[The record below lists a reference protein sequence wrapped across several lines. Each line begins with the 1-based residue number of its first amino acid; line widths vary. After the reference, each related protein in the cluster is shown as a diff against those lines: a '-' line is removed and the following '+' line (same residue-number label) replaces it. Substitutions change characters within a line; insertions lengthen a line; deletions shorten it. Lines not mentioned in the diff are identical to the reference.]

1 MTWTG
6 LPPIGVRSRNHQKK
20 SQGYFY
26 GAGRCERKRWQR
38 RYFLGKYCLKL
49 LDLTDLEIWS
59 KRILPFLDGFGQN
72 ELMDEPLFL
81 KVRPGDAVLYEKDQ
95 IGKVLTFV
103 GGSRDPDAPSL
114 FQIANV
120 DSGEIRWIHGEEVT
134 DIVSEYRTTIKK
146 PSTFYEQIQ
155 QQQQ

>member
-1 MTWTG
+1 
-6 LPPIGVRSRNHQKK
+6 
-20 SQGYFY
+20 
-26 GAGRCERKRWQR
+26 
-38 RYFLGKYCLKL
+38 
-49 LDLTDLEIWS
+49 
-59 KRILPFLDGFGQN
+59 
-72 ELMDEPLFL
+72 MDTPLFL
-81 KVRPGDAVLYEKDQ
+81 KVKCGDAVLYEKDQ

-146 PSTFYEQIQ
+146 PLRFSSKYSSNNSNKKEGLFAPLLIILSNPA
-155 QQQQ
+155 

>member
-1 MTWTG
+1 M
-6 LPPIGVRSRNHQKK
+6 H
-20 SQGYFY
+20 
-26 GAGRCERKRWQR
+26 
-38 RYFLGKYCLKL
+38 
-49 LDLTDLEIWS
+49 
-59 KRILPFLDGFGQN
+59 DGFGQN

-120 DSGEIRWIHGEEVT
+120 DSGEIRWIHGEEVLRRG
-134 DIVSEYRTTIKK
+134 DRISTTVPRSSLMMLPYHAINMGL
-146 PSTFYEQIQ
+146 I
-155 QQQQ
+155 

>member
-1 MTWTG
+1 M
-6 LPPIGVRSRNHQKK
+6 
-20 SQGYFY
+20 
-26 GAGRCERKRWQR
+26 
-38 RYFLGKYCLKL
+38 
-49 LDLTDLEIWS
+49 
-59 KRILPFLDGFGQN
+59 LDGFGQN

-134 DIVSEYRTTIKK
+134 EIVCEYRTTIKK

>member
-1 MTWTG
+1 M
-6 LPPIGVRSRNHQKK
+6 
-20 SQGYFY
+20 
-26 GAGRCERKRWQR
+26 
-38 RYFLGKYCLKL
+38 
-49 LDLTDLEIWS
+49 
-59 KRILPFLDGFGQN
+59 ILPSLDAFGQN

-95 IGKVLTFV
+95 IGKILTFI
-103 GGSRDPDAPSL
+103 GGSRDPDAQIIL
-114 FQIANV
+114 QIANV

-155 QQQQ
+155 QHKQQKQ

>member
-1 MTWTG
+1 M
-6 LPPIGVRSRNHQKK
+6 S
-20 SQGYFY
+20 
-26 GAGRCERKRWQR
+26 E
-38 RYFLGKYCLKL
+38 LGDC
-49 LDLTDLEIWS
+49 
-59 KRILPFLDGFGQN
+59 N
-72 ELMDEPLFL
+72 EVEEEPLFL
-81 KVRPGDAVLYEKDQ
+81 KIKCGDAVLYEKDQ

-146 PSTFYEQIQ
+146 PSSLYEQIQ
-155 QQQQ
+155 QHQQQ